1 MKIIDIDTI
10 RVEIGVDRRVGVV
23 TDTKG
28 FRFKSQ
34 IIVIVMKTDDGLVGL
49 GEANGSAD
57 WSGETHVGEQHII
70 DHFLTPLL
78 IGGDPRDIRYNMK
91 KIEKV
96 WANPFAKAGL
106 EMAMWDILGKSLN
119 TPLYRLLGGPVRPP
133 RIPLRFAIMPVDI
146 PSAAEVARRM
156 VDEGCQIIK
165 VKVGRDSAELDVARV
180 RAVRLA
186 VGPDVRITVDAN
198 GGWTVNEAIRASRS
212 LEEFDV
218 AFVEQPVNRLDLDG
232 MAQVRNQTRLP
243 VMADESIFTVQDAI
257 KCIQKGAADILSVYP
272 GKNGGILNV
281 MSIVSLAEA
290 AGIHCA
296 IGSNLEWDI
305 ASLAMAHL
313 AVSLP
318 NITVERYGA
327 DIIGP
332 LFHIQHAMVNP
343 IDCSVGFLTVPNRP
357 GLGAEL
363 DMHKLNQ
370 VRI

>member
-1 MKIIDIDTI
+1 MKITAIDTI
-10 RVEIGVDRRVGVV
+10 SVEIGVDRRVGTV

-34 IIVIVMKTDDGLVGL
+34 IVVLLVKTDDGLVGL

-57 WSGETHVGEQHII
+57 WSGETYVGERHII
-70 DHFLTPLL
+70 DHHLTPLL
-78 IGGDPRDIRYNMK
+78 IGEDPRDIRRIMK

-96 WANPFAKAGL
+96 WANPFAKAGI
-106 EMAMWDILGKSLN
+106 EMALWDILGKSLDI
-119 TPLYRLLGGPVRPP
+119 PLYRLLGGPVRPA
-133 RIPLRFAIMPVDI
+133 RLPLRFAIMPVDI
-146 PSAAEVARRM
+146 TDAAEVARRM
-156 VDEGCQIIK
+156 VAEGCQTIK
-165 VKVGRDSAELDVARV
+165 VKVGRDSAKTDVARV

-186 VGPDVRITVDAN
+186 IGSDVRLTVDAN
-198 GGWTVNEAIRASRS
+198 GGWTVNEAIQASHS

-232 MAQVRNQTRLP
+232 MARVRSQTRLP
-243 VMADESIFTVQDAI
+243 VMADESIFTVQDAM
-257 KCIQKGAADILSVYP
+257 KCIQKGAADILSIYP

-281 MSIVSLAEA
+281 INIVSLAEA

-332 LFHIQHAMVNP
+332 LFHIQHALVDP
-343 IDCSVGFLTVPNRP
+343 IDCSVGHLTVPDRP

-363 DMHKLNQ
+363 DMHKLHQ
-370 VRI
+370 LRI